1 MTERKRLLVT
11 GSRDWDDVENLHQ
24 VLAEAAYELGWRTT
38 YYNEG
43 ADPLGPILVSGACPS
58 GADRFAEEYW
68 EALGLPIER
77 HPADWNRH
85 GKAAGPIRNQ
95 EMVDL
100 GADLCVAFR
109 KNNSRGTT
117 HCANAAQLAGIP
129 VWWVTEGE
137 EDA

>member
-11 GSRDWDDVENLHQ
+11 GSRDWDDVQRLREELE
-24 VLAEAAYELGWRTT
+24 EAAWALSFPDDDVQEPTG
-38 YYNEG
+38 
-43 ADPLGPILVSGACPS
+43 PGPILVSGACPS
-58 GADRFAEEYW
+58 GADRLAEEFW
-68 EALGLPIER
+68 EEMGLPIER
-77 HPADWNRH
+77 HPANWFGW